1 MAARMITVRS
11 FSIEQF
17 YDKAYAWLMNFG
29 PNIIIAFFIGIIGFW
44 LVKVV
49 VGRLHRL
56 FNKRDLDSSL
66 RPFLISITQIGLQL
80 LVILAVMQELN
91 IKLTLFASLLAA
103 IGVAAGLALSGTLQN
118 FTSGIL
124 ILLMKPYRVGE
135 SIIAQGQEGIVES
148 IQVFYT
154 VVTTYDNRTVIIPN
168 SKLSNEVI
176 INISREGNRRLDID
190 FKFPFTMDY
199 NAVEGVLKSSVVKMR
214 DDILE
219 SPAYRI
225 GINTIDPDGYHIMV
239 NVWVKA
245 LGFQDAKLKIQQ
257 QLLDDLKAGGIKL
270 PGT

>member
-1 MAARMITVRS
+1 MITVRS

-17 YDKAYAWLMNFG
+17 YNKAYNWLISFG
-29 PNIIIAFFIGIIGFW
+29 PNIVIALFIGIIGFW
-44 LVKVV
+44 LVKIVTS
-49 VGRLHRL
+49 RLHKI
-56 FNKRDLDSSL
+56 FDKRDLDSSL

-80 LVILAVMQELN
+80 LVILAIMQELN
-91 IKLTLFASLLAA
+91 IQLTLFASLLAA

-148 IQVFYT
+148 IQIFYT

-176 INISREGNRRLDID
+176 INISREGDRRLDTD
-190 FKFPFTMDY
+190 FKFSFGTDY
-199 NAVEGVLKSSVVKMR
+199 NAVEDVLKASVSKMK
-214 DDILE
+214 DEVLE

-225 GINTIDPDGYHIMV
+225 GISAIDPDGYHIMV

-245 LGFQDAKLKIQQ
+245 HGFQNAKMKIQQ
-257 QLLDDLKAGGIKL
+257 LFLDDLKAGGIKL